1 MRSLLLR
8 AAWLNGEENY
18 IHRMYQNM
26 RRWFSDITS
35 GDNRIRGMVFDKTS
49 RRQSFKERSRL
60 FRVNGVIWQEAFWF
74 VSVLPEVYLY
84 FESGLH
90 LLQPFLST
98 YRKGTGVVDLSEKK
112 DLSLYSTVMRSDGT
126 SLYITRQ
133 VSSSVFIR
141 FYFASKLLCMSTF
154 ITDST
159 DFEAFYF
166 CSGTY

>member
-1 MRSLLLR
+1 M
-8 AAWLNGEENY
+8 NGN
-18 IHRMYQNM
+18 RMYQNM

-35 GDNRIRGMVFDKTS
+35 ADNRLGGMVFDKAS
-49 RRQSFKERSRL
+49 GRQSFKERSRL
-60 FRVNGVIWQEAFWF
+60 FRVDGVIRQEAFWF

-90 LLQPFLST
+90 LLQPFLSS

-112 DLSLYSTVMRSDGT
+112 DLSLYSTVMRRDGT

-141 FYFASKLLCMSTF
+141 FYLASKLLCMSTF
-154 ITDST
+154 ITVQILKL
-159 DFEAFYF
+159 FIFVMEHI
-166 CSGTY
+166 G